1 MKIPE
6 HCVLDFETMPIQ
18 PRPNFPPKPVGVA
31 LRTPWAAGRYYAWGH
46 PTKNNCHVDD
56 AMRELERVWD
66 SGLPILFHNAKF
78 DTSVAYE
85 GLGAPR
91 LPWERIHDTTFL
103 AFLVDPH
110 ARSLGLKELAQDWLN
125 WPAEERDAMGE
136 WLWNHRKSLNETY
149 GIKLSRSNGKVVKAS
164 MYTAYVPGDI
174 ASAYAVGD
182 IDRTDGLFTELLPLV
197 ERHGMM
203 EAYNRERELMPILQ
217 ANEETGM
224 LVDIAALRHDIPVFR
239 NHFSKAER
247 WIRGALHSPELNI
260 DADKDVADALL
271 SQGIVPEE
279 NWTLTEGGQLC
290 MKKDVLLPEHFSG
303 HGGVEIASVLGYRN
317 RLMTCLN
324 MFMMPW
330 AQQAE
335 ARNGYVSTNWNQIR
349 GVGGGTRTGRPS
361 TNDPNFL
368 NISKSWDD
376 KKDGYVHPAF
386 LGLSPLPL
394 VRGYVLPDE
403 GCEFLHRDFD
413 GQELR
418 VFAHFEQGALMRAYL
433 ADPNLDPHAFVGAQL
448 MELAG
453 VEMDRTKIKVMN
465 FQSIY
470 GGGLK
475 AIQDK
480 MHISRAQAKEYKEFH
495 NAALPGR
502 KILDDTIKEVVGSG
516 DPIRTWGGRL
526 YYPEEP
532 RIVKGRRMTWEY
544 KLINYIVQGSAAD
557 ITKQAIIEWHRDA
570 DRRARFMITVYD
582 EINISAEKGG
592 TADAQM
598 ALLKRHMNKDRL
610 DVPMTTAGKCGPSW
624 GKLEKC
630 T

>member
-6 HCVLDFETMPIQ
+6 HITLDFETKPIR
-18 PRPNFPPKPVGVA
+18 PRPNFPPVPIGVA
-31 LRTPWAAGRYYAWGH
+31 LRTPWAEKRYFAWGH
-46 PTKNNCHVDD
+46 PTKNNCHVDE

-110 ARSLGLKELAQDWLN
+110 ARSLGLKELAENLLDW
-125 WPAEERDAMGE
+125 PPDERDAMGE
-136 WLWNHRKSLNETY
+136 WLWNHRKSLSETF
-149 GIKLSRSNGKVVKAS
+149 GIKLSRSKGKVVKAS
-164 MYTAYVPGDI
+164 AYTAYVPGDI
-174 ASAYAVGD
+174 AGVYAIGD

-197 ERHGMM
+197 IDNGM
-203 EAYNRERELMPILQ
+203 EAAYNRERQLMPILQ
-217 ANEETGM
+217 ENEETGM
-224 LVDIAALRHDIPVFR
+224 LVDTRALQIEIPLYKKQFAK
-239 NHFSKAER
+239 SER
-247 WIRGALHSPELNI
+247 WLREALHSPELNI
-260 DADKDVADALL
+260 DADKDVAQALL

-303 HGGVEIASVLGYRN
+303 PGGTEIASVLGYRN
-317 RLMTCLN
+317 RLLTCLN
-324 MFMMPW
+324 MFMQPW
-330 AQQAE
+330 LVQAE

-349 GVGGGTRTGRPS
+349 GEAGGTRTGRPS
-361 TNDPNFL
+361 TNEPNFL

-376 KKDGYVHPAF
+376 KKDGYVHPEF
-386 LGLSPLPL
+386 LGLLPLPL
-394 VRGYVLPDE
+394 VRRFVLPDE

-433 ADPNLDPHAFVGAQL
+433 ENENLDPHKFVGDTL
-448 MELAG
+448 ISMTG
-453 VEMDRTKIKVMN
+453 IEMDRTKIKVMN

-470 GGGLK
+470 GGGLT
-475 AIQDK
+475 AIQNK
-480 MHISRAQAKEYKEFH
+480 MHINRAQAKEYKEFH

-502 KILDDTIKEVVGSG
+502 KILDDTIKEIVRAG

-532 RIVKGRRMTWEY
+532 RVVKGRRMTWEY
-544 KLINYIVQGSAAD
+544 KLINYLVQGSAAD
-557 ITKQAIIEWHRDA
+557 ITKQAIIEWYCDP

-582 EINISAEKGG
+582 EINICALLGG

-598 ALLKRHMNKDRL
+598 ALLKRHMNRNRL
-610 DVPMTTAGKCGPSW
+610 DVPMTTAGKRGLSW
-624 GKLEKC
+624 GKVEKC
-630 T
+630 A